1 MGAMAQISRA
11 PTDCANLPAVQLREL
26 GPLGP
31 ISALSLGGGGLGQV
45 WGPTDRDEA
54 VATVHAAVAAGVALL
69 DLAPAYGRGESE
81 RVIAEAFAGRLPAGV
96 RVSTKVMLGDPV
108 DERPEDRIRRSVE
121 RSLETLA
128 LDRVDL
134 CFLHTAIVEDGRV
147 LPTLG
152 EHQHRRATSW
162 TTYADA
168 WRPTMA
174 ALVDEGIVG
183 AWGITGTGP
192 PATVLAALAD
202 EPRPAAV
209 QAIANLL
216 GSAGDIRR
224 YDEPERPR
232 EIIETAT
239 ALGIGVLG
247 IRAVAAGAL
256 TDAVDREIDDE
267 VSVAVDFARA
277 EPIRALAG
285 SLGLSTAALAHRYAL
300 TMTGV
305 DSVVL
310 GVKNRVELAE
320 CLDAEAAG
328 PLAVDVM
335 AAIDALAT

>member
-1 MGAMAQISRA
+1 M
-11 PTDCANLPAVQLREL
+11 L
-26 GPLGP
+26 GPVGP
-31 ISALSLGGGGLGQV
+31 VSVLSLGGGGLGQV
-45 WGPTDRDEA
+45 WGATDRDEA
-54 VATVHAAVAAGVALL
+54 VATVHAAVDAGIDLL

-81 RVIAEAFAGRLPAGV
+81 RVVAEAFAGRLPAGV

-121 RSLETLA
+121 RSLETLQ

-134 CFLHTAIVEDGRV
+134 CFLHTYIIDDGRV

-162 TTYADA
+162 STYADA

-192 PATVLAALAD
+192 PGTVLAALRD
-202 EPRPAAV
+202 EPRPAVV

-216 GSAGDIRR
+216 DSSGDIRR

-232 EIIETAT
+232 EIITTASE
-239 ALGIGVLG
+239 LGIGVLG
-247 IRAVAAGAL
+247 IRAVAAGAI
-256 TDAVDREIDDE
+256 TDALDRDTEEE
-267 VSVAVDFARA
+267 VRVAVDFDRA
-277 EPIRALAG
+277 EPVRALAR
-285 SLGLSTAALAHRYAL
+285 SLGWSTATLAHRYAL
-300 TMTGV
+300 TMAGI

-310 GVKNRVELAE
+310 GVKNRAELEE
-320 CLDAEAAG
+320 CVAAAAAG
-328 PLAVDVM
+328 PLPDDVM
-335 AAIDALAT
+335 AAIIALVH